1 MTLEKEFSY
10 ELMNEKN
17 IEKPRMQYVGNCWA
31 IALASLI
38 GDKFSISNNTKPI
51 YPSSIWITSMHQDIC
66 NKEDEKNIYKKD
78 FCVNFGIGDGF
89 DSFYAA
95 NFMKNNNLDYYTKLG
110 TCYPELGVIE
120 KKAKEFGLI
129 EKNLDEVGGTENL
142 NFLEINYLG
151 KTEPDCCL
159 INQKYDEILKYY
171 NCIFSLQTIENLIK
185 LRIKDVIK
193 FKSTIKDKIDYT
205 DKDIKTQQRLLKNFI
220 KCNGPVLANIIAT
233 KEYLNSLKNEEV
245 FEQKIPVDFDLDHS
259 IIILG
264 WTTIKEKE
272 YWYIRDS
279 NKFGKVKPVAFSR
292 FDNKDCWIGPDL
304 VWVNSEIF
312 TVNVEKI
319 DESYLSIFK

>member
-1 MTLEKEFSY
+1 
-10 ELMNEKN
+10 
-17 IEKPRMQYVGNCWA
+17 
-31 IALASLI
+31 
-38 GDKFSISNNTKPI
+38 
-51 YPSSIWITSMHQDIC
+51 
-66 NKEDEKNIYKKD
+66 
-78 FCVNFGIGDGF
+78 
-89 DSFYAA
+89 
-95 NFMKNNNLDYYTKLG
+95 
-110 TCYPELGVIE
+110 
-120 KKAKEFGLI
+120 LI

>member
-120 KKAKEFGLI
+120 KKL
-129 EKNLDEVGGTENL
+129 KNLV
-142 NFLEINYLG
+142 
-151 KTEPDCCL
+151 
-159 INQKYDEILKYY
+159 
-171 NCIFSLQTIENLIK
+171 
-185 LRIKDVIK
+185 
-193 FKSTIKDKIDYT
+193 
-205 DKDIKTQQRLLKNFI
+205 
-220 KCNGPVLANIIAT
+220 
-233 KEYLNSLKNEEV
+233 
-245 FEQKIPVDFDLDHS
+245 
-259 IIILG
+259 
-264 WTTIKEKE
+264 
-272 YWYIRDS
+272 
-279 NKFGKVKPVAFSR
+279 
-292 FDNKDCWIGPDL
+292 
-304 VWVNSEIF
+304 
-312 TVNVEKI
+312 
-319 DESYLSIFK
+319 